1 MSSLNNNLEI
11 RSEGDLI
18 LKADT
23 DRSLILKSSLTLSE
37 NATKPQYRQALGVV
51 INQDVQGFNQKLKDI
66 SDLNLSTGDVFKW
79 NGSTFIPFDVND
91 LNTRVTKI
99 EEFLNIVT
107 ESISFF
113 DADGEK
119 INYEF

>member
-51 INQDVQGFNQKLKDI
+51 INEDVQGFNQKLKDI
-66 SDLNLSTGDVFKW
+66 ADLTLNTGDIFKW
-79 NGSTFIPFDVND
+79 DGSTFIPFNLND
-91 LNTRVTKI
+91 LNTRVSKI

-107 ESISFF
+107 ESISFYNS
-113 DADGEK
+113 DGEK

>member
-1 MSSLNNNLEI
+1 MGPL
-11 RSEGDLI
+11 SEGDLI

-107 ESISFF
+107 TSISFF

>member
-51 INQDVQGFNQKLKDI
+51 INEDVQGFNQKLKDI
-66 SDLNLSTGDVFKW
+66 ADLNLNTGDIFKW
-79 NGSTFIPFDVND
+79 DGSTFIPFNLND
-91 LNTRVTKI
+91 LNTRVSKI

-107 ESISFF
+107 TSISFYNS
-113 DADGEK
+113 DGEK

>member
-1 MSSLNNNLEI
+1 MSNLNNNLEI

-51 INQDVQGFNQKLKDI
+51 INEDVQGFNQKLKDI
-66 SDLNLSTGDVFKW
+66 ADLNLNTGDIFKW
-79 NGSTFIPFDVND
+79 DGSTFVPFDVND
-91 LNTRVTKI
+91 LIARVAKI

-107 ESISFF
+107 TSISFYNS
-113 DADGEK
+113 DGEK

>member
-107 ESISFF
+107 ESISFYNS
-113 DADGEK
+113 DGEK

>member
-1 MSSLNNNLEI
+1 MSNLNNNLEI

-51 INQDVQGFNQKLKDI
+51 INEDVQGFNQKLKDI
-66 SDLNLSTGDVFKW
+66 ADLNLNTGDIFKW
-79 NGSTFIPFDVND
+79 NGSTFIPFDIND
-91 LNTRVTKI
+91 LNTRVSKI

-107 ESISFF
+107 TSISFYNS
-113 DADGEK
+113 DGEK

>member
-107 ESISFF
+107 TSISFF

>member
-1 MSSLNNNLEI
+1 MSNLNNNLEI

-37 NATKPQYRQALGVV
+37 NATKPRYRQALGVV
-51 INQDVQGFNQKLKDI
+51 INEDVQGFNQKLKDI

-107 ESISFF
+107 TSISFF

>member
-23 DRSLILKSSLTLSE
+23 DRSLIVKSSLTLSE

-107 ESISFF
+107 TSISFYNS
-113 DADGEK
+113 DGEK

>member
-1 MSSLNNNLEI
+1 MSNLNNNLEI

-51 INQDVQGFNQKLKDI
+51 INEDVQGFNQKLKDI
-66 SDLNLSTGDVFKW
+66 ADLNLNTGDIFKW
-79 NGSTFIPFDVND
+79 DGSTFIPFNLND
-91 LNTRVTKI
+91 LNTRVSKI

-107 ESISFF
+107 TSISFYNS
-113 DADGEK
+113 DGEK

>member
-1 MSSLNNNLEI
+1 MSNLNNNLEI

-51 INQDVQGFNQKLKDI
+51 INEDVQGFNQKLKDI

-99 EEFLNIVT
+99 EEFSHIVT
-107 ESISFF
+107 TSISFF
-113 DADGEK
+113 YADGEK
-119 INYEF
+119 VNYEF